1 MPLLTFI
8 HMQQFTKFISFLESV
23 TKKIDSPRHF
33 VNVAS
38 PAMQYFISQEIS
50 YKF

>member
-1 MPLLTFI
+1 MSLLAFI
-8 HMQQFTKFISFLESV
+8 HTQQFTKFISFPESV

-38 PAMQYFISQEIS
+38 PAMRYFISQEIS
-50 YKF
+50 DKF